1 LQFWLVHA
9 RFLDLLPARSHRQPV
24 SRIMSLFARA
34 GAALAVLFCVIG
46 AAQGQTQLP
55 GPAQSPQ
62 IQDRFRPGPAEP
74 SFRTPPPVTAPRQPI
89 PPGSE
94 ALRFRLEDVRFTGL
108 TVYSPETLRPY
119 YASLV
124 GNDVSL
130 ADMITLANTITA
142 RLREDGYILSQVVV
156 PEQVVQGGVIELQ
169 VVEGFVD
176 EVVVEGDIQ
185 GPQRLLDE
193 FTAKIRAARP
203 LTAKVLERNLL
214 LIGDLP
220 GVNVQGILEPS
231 PSTFGAARLRVVIK
245 HLRAE
250 GFVTLDNRGS
260 RFVGPWGMTVGG
272 SLYSQLGRYEQLD
285 ALVAFTPGSDE
296 WQYIQSQVTIPVGPP
311 ASGDTLQ
318 FFVAGGRT
326 RPDIP
331 LDIFP
336 LETRAHD
343 FEGRVTYFTPMIR
356 SRTENLSGLASFIWR
371 DERVHTLGIEQ
382 DEFNPT
388 RDHVRVL
395 QLRGTYDI
403 TDRLFGV
410 SLFDLAIN
418 QGLGIL
424 GASDSS
430 DPVSR
435 RTGADGTFTYLNG
448 TIARLQGLGGGLQL
462 YGEVNGQYSFQPLL
476 PTERFGVGGARFG
489 RGYPPGNIT
498 GDHGIAGKLELRY
511 GGRVDSPVLDS
522 YQLYTFVDAGRVW
535 DRGEGASRPA
545 DLATVGAG
553 ARLNLSDKISVNP
566 EIAHQLTD
574 PPADKPSARHET
586 RFLVSVEVRF

>member
-1 LQFWLVHA
+1 MA
-9 RFLDLLPARSHRQPV
+9 ALL
-24 SRIMSLFARA
+24 FA
-34 GAALAVLFCVIG
+34 GAAQLASPAV
-46 AAQGQTQLP
+46 AQTNPLP
-55 GPAQSPQ
+55 GPAQPGQ
-62 IQDRFRPGPAEP
+62 IQDRFRPGPSEP
-74 SFRTPPPVTAPRQPI
+74 AIRTPPPVSAPRQPI

-94 ALRFRLEDVRFTGL
+94 AVRFRLADVRITGL
-108 TVYSPETLRPY
+108 TVYGPDQLRAY
-119 YASLV
+119 YGSLV
-124 GNDVSL
+124 GTDVSL
-130 ADMITLANTITA
+130 ADMINVANAMTA

-156 PEQVVQGGVIELQ
+156 PEQTIADGVIELQ
-169 VVEGFVD
+169 AIEGFVD

-185 GPQRLLDE
+185 GPRRIIDE

-250 GFVTLDNRGS
+250 GFVTGDNRGS
-260 RFVGPWGMTVGG
+260 RFVGPWTVSVGG
-272 SLYSQLGRYEQLD
+272 SAYSQLGQYEQLD
-285 ALVAFTPGSDE
+285 ALVAFTPGTEE
-296 WQYIQSQVTIPVGPP
+296 WQYVQGQVTFPVGPP

-318 FFVAGGRT
+318 FFVAGAQT

-331 LDIFP
+331 VDIFP
-336 LETRAHD
+336 FESRATD
-343 FEGRVTYFTPMIR
+343 FEGRVTYFTPVVR
-356 SRTENLSGLASFIWR
+356 SRVQNLSGLFSFIWR
-371 DERVHTLGIEQ
+371 DERVRTIDIAE
-382 DEFNPT
+382 DAFNPT
-388 RDHVRVL
+388 RDHVRML
-395 QLRGTYDI
+395 QIRGTYDL
-403 TDRLFGV
+403 TDSLFGV
-410 SLFDLAIN
+410 SLLDLAVN
-418 QGLGIL
+418 QGIGIF
-424 GASDSS
+424 GGSDTS

-435 RTGADGTFTYLNG
+435 RTGADSSFTYLNG
-448 TIARLQGLGGGLQL
+448 TVARLQGLGGGFQL

-476 PTERFGVGGARFG
+476 PTERFGVGGSRFG

-498 GDHGIAGKLELRY
+498 GDHGAAGKLELRY
-511 GGRVDSPVLDS
+511 GDRMGLQFFDS

-535 DRGEGASRPA
+535 DRGEGAARPT
-545 DLATVGAG
+545 DLATIGGG
-553 ARLNLSDKISVNP
+553 ARLNLTEKVSVNP